1 MDKLFILLFILGLP
15 GTGFILAAKTTGEN
29 KGLAFLFLKVPSL
42 FFLLIGLIKIFKFYN
57 LI

>member
-1 MDKLFILLFILGLP
+1 MDKLFILLFISGLP
-15 GTGFILAAKTTGEN
+15 AAVFMLAAKMTGNN
-29 KGLAFLFLKVPSL
+29 KGLAFWFLKVPSL